1 MLGFEIKCAVFYEL
15 HMQVLWHCACLTSIT
30 GTEYS
35 ELLDWRDEVQM
46 CSEEVH
52 KCSRIN
58 HKHEHAKTIQP
69 HLLPVKNMQKN
80 VYTLRKFKTSFF
92 STEHTRFSC
101 ITRLGANQ
109 ETLYL
114 HYTQTSENFT
124 SQME

>member
-1 MLGFEIKCAVFYEL
+1 
-15 HMQVLWHCACLTSIT
+15 
-30 GTEYS
+30 
-35 ELLDWRDEVQM
+35 M
-46 CSEEVH
+46 CGEEVH

-69 HLLPVKNMQKN
+69 HLLPENNMQKN
-80 VYTLRKFKTSFF
+80 VYSLKEILF

-101 ITRLGANQ
+101 ITRLGTSQ

-114 HYTQTSENFT
+114 HYMQTSNNCT